1 MDLEGSGPGTKRATV
16 LVFLCTDKQGES
28 SIIVDG
34 FWAEFWT
41 QDLPSKKQW
50 RCTSSCDVLPCSC
63 WKSDCRSAGKE
74 ISQRLWNST
83 FRTYGLCTG
92 HCQPRMVYQVLRPQT
107 CPHSHTALLILSSHV
122 RVDASVDLKRLSS
135 TYGYAS
141 RNVSSIYVYVSQADL
156 FNPRLRLS
164 NWSLPSTST
173 SLKLVSSIYIYVS
186 QTGLFHLPPR
196 LSNWSLAYTSMSV
209 MLVSSTYIYVSQT
222 GLFHLR
228 LCLPSWYLQST
239 STSLKLVSSI
249 RIYVSQTD
257 LFNPRLRLSKLS
269 LHSTS
274 TSLKLVSSI
283 YVHVSQTGLFHL
295 PLKPVSCI
303 HVYVCHAGLFHLR
316 PRLSNWSLPS
326 TSTSLKLVS
335 SIYIYVSQTCLFHL
349 RPRLSNWSLSSTST
363 SLKIVS
369 SIYAHVSQT
378 GLFHL
383 RLRLSNMS
391 LQSTSTSLKL
401 ISFIYVNISPTG
413 LFHPRL
419 LLSQLP
425 QACSRTN
432 QTETHTTNSSTP
444 LTADTSNRKSAY
456 SKKHGSSNSDKLPKV
471 CEGLARCLPYVSH
484 KQTLPIDTKIGKL
497 EVYWAI
503 EKYLQT
509 FLTLSLNTGQW

>member
-1 MDLEGSGPGTKRATV
+1 MEFNVSYVRPMYRALPTPDGV
-16 LVFLCTDKQGES
+16 S
-28 SIIVDG
+28 SIETTNMSTFTHCAFDIIFSCASG
-34 FWAEFWT
+34 CICWS
-41 QDLPSKKQW
+41 Q
-50 RCTSSCDVLPCSC
+50 TSLFHLWLCL
-63 WKSDCRSAGKE
+63 
-74 ISQRLWNST
+74 SQRL
-83 FRTYGLCTG
+83 F
-92 HCQPRMVYQVLRPQT
+92 H
-107 CPHSHTALLILSSHV
+107 
-122 RVDASVDLKRLSS
+122 
-135 TYGYAS
+135 
-141 RNVSSIYVYVSQADL
+141 
-156 FNPRLRLS
+156 LRLCLPS
-164 NWSLPSTST
+164 WSLQSTST
-173 SLKLVSSIYIYVS
+173 SLKLVSSIHV
-186 QTGLFHLPPR
+186 H
-196 LSNWSLAYTSMSV
+196 
-209 MLVSSTYIYVSQT
+209 VSQT

-228 LCLPSWYLQST
+228 PHLSNWSLPST

-303 HVYVCHAGLFHLR
+303 HVYVCHAG
-316 PRLSNWSLPS
+316 
-326 TSTSLKLVS
+326 
-335 SIYIYVSQTCLFHL
+335 LFHL